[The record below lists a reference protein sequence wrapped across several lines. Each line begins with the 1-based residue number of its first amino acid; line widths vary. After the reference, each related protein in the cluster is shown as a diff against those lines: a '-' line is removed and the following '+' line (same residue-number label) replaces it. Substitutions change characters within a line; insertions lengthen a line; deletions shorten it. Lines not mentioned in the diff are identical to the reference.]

1 MFQTSEGAMVLH
13 RFEVTL
19 FRLGETA
26 SDTLNKFEQT
36 IERDASSKISVQ
48 DGTVHPLSIHVLNQ
62 VKIICE

>member
-1 MFQTSEGAMVLH
+1 MFQASEGAIVLR
-13 RFEVTL
+13 RFKDTL

-36 IERDASSKISVQ
+36 IERDASSKISMQ